1 MLHAVRIQPFR
12 RAHPRLCR
20 FHSHPFDA
28 NALDE
33 QLGKD
38 DHCWF
43 SQIDVSNQLSWQ
55 QAFETM
61 DGIPFVGIVVDPKT
75 SCQRRRLVLR
85 PNREP
90 VHALATA
97 PSPARSRFG

>member
-1 MLHAVRIQPFR
+1 MRFGFSHSAALTDT
-12 RAHPRLCR
+12 RLCR

-85 PNREP
+85 PPPESP
-90 VHALATA
+90 STHLPQP

>member
-1 MLHAVRIQPFR
+1 MRFGFSHSAALTDT
-12 RAHPRLCR
+12 RLCR

-85 PNREP
+85 LTREP